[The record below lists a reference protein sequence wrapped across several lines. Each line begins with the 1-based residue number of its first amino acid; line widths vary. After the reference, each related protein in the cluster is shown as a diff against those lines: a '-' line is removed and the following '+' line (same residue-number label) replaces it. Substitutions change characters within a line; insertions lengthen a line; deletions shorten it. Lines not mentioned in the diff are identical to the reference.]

1 MIRTKRFIWIVMAL
15 LVITASYS
23 VAGAAEHSGVVL
35 ETVTG
40 GGYTYMHIEEGGK
53 KFWIAGP
60 QTSISKGA
68 KVGFSEQIWMS
79 NFESKALGRTF
90 DKLLF
95 VSGVQVAS
103 SAPGPSKVAS
113 SKGSKSNKVAGTYT
127 VEELYAKK
135 DELNG
140 SIVKLRGNVV
150 KVSSGILGR
159 TWVHIK
165 DSTDHD
171 GNNKIVFTSRTDS
184 SVVGAVVTAQGRLE
198 TDKDF
203 GAGYFYPVI
212 VEDSTFSK

>member
-1 MIRTKRFIWIVMAL
+1 MIRTKRFIWIVMAV
-15 LVITASYS
+15 LVITALYAA
-23 VAGAAEHSGVVL
+23 AGAAEHSGVVL

-40 GGYTYMHIEEGGK
+40 GGYTYMHIKEGGE

-68 KVGFSEQIWMS
+68 QVAFSEQIWMS
-79 NFESKALGRTF
+79 NFESKALKRTF

-103 SAPGPSKVAS
+103 SAPAPSAVAS
-113 SKGSKSNKVAGTYT
+113 SKGSKSKVAGTYT
-127 VEELYAKK
+127 IEQLYAGK

-140 SIVKLRGNVV
+140 RIVKVRGNVV
-150 KVSSGILGR
+150 KVSRGILGR

-165 DSTDHD
+165 DSTDHE
-171 GNNKIVFTSRTDS
+171 GNNKIVFTSRNDS
-184 SVVGAVVTAQGRLE
+184 ASVGAVVTAEGRLE

-203 GAGYFYPVI
+203 GGGYFYPVI